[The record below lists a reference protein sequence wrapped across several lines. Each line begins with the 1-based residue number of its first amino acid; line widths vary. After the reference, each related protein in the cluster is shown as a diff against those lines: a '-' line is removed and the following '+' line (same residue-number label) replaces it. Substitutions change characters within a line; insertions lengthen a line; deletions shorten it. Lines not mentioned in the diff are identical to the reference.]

1 MKKVIAMLSSI
12 LLALSVVGCSSTKKS
27 STSST
32 DQYPLTLTHA
42 FGTTTIKKEPKRVAA
57 IGWENG
63 DTPLALG
70 IVPVGVSRSNYG
82 AETKNHLHVWADQA
96 FKKLGENN
104 PVVFD
109 DTDGWDYEAIAKTK
123 PDVIIASYSGMTK
136 EEYETLSKIAP
147 VLPYKKNAWQTIWRD
162 QTIENAT
169 ALGKKKEGEELVK
182 KTETLIK
189 EKLSS
194 YPDLKGKKSAF
205 MWFSAEDLSKFY
217 VYTLKDP
224 RAAYLQDLSLEVPES
239 IKSIDSKD
247 FSLTVSR
254 EKAST
259 FKDVE
264 LIVTYGDEA
273 LLKKMQSDPLLS
285 QIPAIK
291 NGAVVLLSSDSELAA
306 GTTPS
311 ILSIPHNLDNYLKVI
326 NEAAKKA

>member
-1 MKKVIAMLSSI
+1 
-12 LLALSVVGCSSTKKS
+12 
-27 STSST
+27 
-32 DQYPLTLTHA
+32 
-42 FGTTTIKKEPKRVAA
+42 
-57 IGWENG
+57 
-63 DTPLALG
+63 
-70 IVPVGVSRSNYG
+70 
-82 AETKNHLHVWADQA
+82 
-96 FKKLGENN
+96 
-104 PVVFD
+104 
-109 DTDGWDYEAIAKTK
+109 
-123 PDVIIASYSGMTK
+123 
-136 EEYETLSKIAP
+136 
-147 VLPYKKNAWQTIWRD
+147 
-162 QTIENAT
+162 
-169 ALGKKKEGEELVK
+169 
-182 KTETLIK
+182 LIK